1 MSPPEISPAAVP
13 LLPCVPWCWVQ
24 LLKETIYHAV
34 ELCTAHGCPVW
45 WREVCAQCNPGQ
57 TEDRCE
63 VGASMCIVL
72 GIVGNKCC
80 VLKGQLLQPA
90 ALKWMQLDV
99 VGLCI
104 TCLLDA
110 STAESRNELT
120 INKRSRIFWKN

>member
-1 MSPPEISPAAVP
+1 
-13 LLPCVPWCWVQ
+13 
-24 LLKETIYHAV
+24 
-34 ELCTAHGCPVW
+34 
-45 WREVCAQCNPGQ
+45 
-57 TEDRCE
+57 
-63 VGASMCIVL
+63 MCIVL

-99 VGLCI
+99 VELCI

-110 STAESRNELT
+110 PTAESRNELT